1 MARTIWCR
9 HEICG
14 KPYESVAG
22 HEPDPCPACQQKA
35 SWATM
40 PGTPRERRNA
50 KRPRVP
56 YDLTYNDVKLFL
68 ERVKIKAD

>member
-1 MARTIWCR
+1 
-9 HEICG
+9 
-14 KPYESVAG
+14 
-22 HEPDPCPACQQKA
+22 
-35 SWATM
+35 M